1 MVGGGVA
8 PLRLDEQQTPPR
20 RGGGAVPEGDQE
32 VLATPQGDQEVLAVH
47 KGDGHK
53 GTWAH
58 GHKGDGCD
66 YDLHSGP

>member
-1 MVGGGVA
+1 
-8 PLRLDEQQTPPR
+8 
-20 RGGGAVPEGDQE
+20 VPEGDQE
-32 VLATPQGDQEVLAVH
+32 VLATPEGDQEVLAVH